1 LESAEK
7 DLPIIHYVSGGIT
20 MNQALRS
27 IGIIL
32 VICIV
37 GIDPSAV
44 AQTASTTTIVGGN
57 GGDSFFDTNIPNGAR
72 VREVHIYSG
81 AYVDAVQMQ
90 YSLPDGRTLMGPR
103 HGGPGGQLSIFNID
117 SDEIIL
123 GISGRYG
130 TFIDSLQ
137 ISTTK
142 RNSPVFGGSGGAR
155 EYRINIP
162 DGNQAIG
169 FVGRSG
175 DYLDAIGLSYVPRS
189 LSLIAFTKSAG
200 GSGGSE
206 FSDSDVPFRSRISE
220 IRIRCGA
227 FIDSI
232 QAIYTLQEGT
242 LYEGPVHGG
251 NGGRSFVFRLDQD
264 EYVTGISGRY
274 GSNIDSIVI
283 ITNKRT
289 SQKFGGNGGDRNF
302 TINVPANYQAV
313 GFIGRSGEYLDA
325 VGLAYSSLQNSPRR
339 GNRFRSRR

>member
-1 LESAEK
+1 
-7 DLPIIHYVSGGIT
+7 
-20 MNQALRS
+20 MNHVLRI

-32 VICIV
+32 AICTVCIN
-37 GIDPSAV
+37 PSAL
-44 AQTASTTTIVGGN
+44 AQTASTTTVVGGN
-57 GGDSFFDTNIPNGAR
+57 GGESFSDTNLPDGVR
-72 VREVHIYSG
+72 VQEVHIYSG

-90 YSLPDGRTLMGPR
+90 YALSDGRTLMGPR
-103 HGGPGGQLSIFNID
+103 HGGPGGQLSIFHID
-117 SDEIIL
+117 SDESIL

-130 TFIDSLQ
+130 TFIDSIQ
-137 ISTTK
+137 ITTTK
-142 RNSPVFGGSGGAR
+142 RNSPVFGGSGGGR

-162 DGNQAIG
+162 EGNQAIG

-175 DYLDAIGLSYVPRS
+175 DYLDAIGLSYAPRS
-189 LSLIAFTKSAG
+189 LSQVGFTNSAG
-200 GSGGSE
+200 GSGGSA
-206 FSDSDVPFRSRISE
+206 FSDSEIPFRSRISE

-242 LYEGPVHGG
+242 LFEGPVHGG
-251 NGGRSFVFRLDQD
+251 SGGRSFVFRLDQD

-302 TINVPANYQAV
+302 KIDVPSNSQAV

-325 VGLAYSSLQNSPRR
+325 LGLAYSSLQNSPRR